1 VISSAGRGTLVVD
14 SAGLAPGYVPPSASL
29 TPPIEDVVVGDY
41 ISDIQAELDRIDP
54 PDHFEIPHTIV
65 TDEEWER
72 A

>member
-1 VISSAGRGTLVVD
+1 VISFARRGTLVVD

-29 TPPIEDVVVGDY
+29 TPPIEGVIVGDFT
-41 ISDIQAELDRIDP
+41 SDIQAELDRIDP
-54 PDHFEIPHTIV
+54 PDNFDLPHTIM